1 MHFKQAGRLP
11 YSKAPTKTTHV
22 GAGALTCSAE
32 RSSAINV
39 KPAPPPVA
47 QLFKSEATRITEP
60 NKKEEGFVTLP
71 LANYCLS
78 AL

>member
-1 MHFKQAGRLP
+1 MHFRQAGRLP

-47 QLFKSEATRITEP
+47 QLFKSEATRITE
-60 NKKEEGFVTLP
+60 TWTSL
-71 LANYCLS
+71 
-78 AL
+78 